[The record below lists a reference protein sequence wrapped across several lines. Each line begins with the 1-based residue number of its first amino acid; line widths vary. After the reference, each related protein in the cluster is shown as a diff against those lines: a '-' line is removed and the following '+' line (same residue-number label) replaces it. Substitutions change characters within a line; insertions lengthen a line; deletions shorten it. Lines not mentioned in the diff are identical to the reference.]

1 MDHFLADCTIYAQ
14 KSIHS
19 ANNRHYVHSV
29 GRSCIQ
35 SSNQGQI
42 VKWLLIYLVV
52 DSLGVAV
59 ATHGTYSS
67 MNECFRARD
76 ALKYEIN
83 GNWREQFP
91 IGQQAVCIEFAQ
103 EQSLVF

>member
-1 MDHFLADCTIYAQ
+1 M
-14 KSIHS
+14 
-19 ANNRHYVHSV
+19 
-29 GRSCIQ
+29 
-35 SSNQGQI
+35 
-42 VKWLLIYLVV
+42 KWLLIYLAV

-59 ATHGTYSS
+59 TTHATYSS

-91 IGQQAVCIEFAQ
+91 TGQQAVCIEVEE
-103 EQSLVF
+103 EQSRIY